1 MGSSDLKAC
10 FLTVT
15 QRDRDPACTGFTGR
29 SVCGNRLWNRA
40 GHAGRMSGAPSVP
53 RPSVPLAAPPQPAP
67 GPASRP
73 RGGRRALEAR
83 RAHVTTALPSLCRRV
98 LPRAGCPGRHLSWW
112 GSPPPPLF
120 LSARDS
126 QLSFSL
132 PFELFPFFSPNFPAP
147 QPTCSLSIF
156 SCFPCAAL
164 LRDLRLERLSGV
176 ACVAPGGTSSLVDSR
191 MVHPQSSDLTAANSC
206 LKSPFSLS
214 FPQAASLKD
223 KWGLGY
229 KPSYNRSKT
238 ITASGRP
245 PLKRMERAR

>member
-1 MGSSDLKAC
+1 MRQPTVKPSRTRRADEWGSVRAPSARARPR
-10 FLTVT
+10 V
-15 QRDRDPACTGFTGR
+15 AATGR
-29 SVCGNRLWNRA
+29 EEGFGGQAC
-40 GHAGRMSGAPSVP
+40 P
-53 RPSVPLAAPPQPAP
+53 RHH
-67 GPASRP
+67 G
-73 RGGRRALEAR
+73 
-83 RAHVTTALPSLCRRV
+83 PSLAVPTSSAAR
-98 LPRAGCPGRHLSWW
+98 GLSWPPLELM
-112 GSPPPPLF
+112 GSPPPLLF

-132 PFELFPFFSPNFPAP
+132 PFESFPFFSPNFGAP